1 MSVREIPEREWP
13 GFLEQLGRDH
23 RAWLATVDRGGKIEV
38 REQPLESI
46 SARDAIDIRIG
57 DKAIHVEEPQAVRV
71 EETNEGATQ
80 ALQIDD
86 ATGRRLTLRFRV
98 AVAPGAL
105 DGLAPGEHST

>member
-1 MSVREIPEREWP
+1 MSVREIPTREWP
-13 GFLEQLGRDH
+13 AFLDRLGREH
-23 RAWLATVDRGGKIEV
+23 RAWLATVDRSGLVEA

-46 SARDAIDIRIG
+46 AAGEGIDIRIG
-57 DKAIHVEEPQAVRV
+57 NKAIHVDEPQAVRV
-71 EETNEGATQ
+71 EETADGGTQ

-105 DGLAPGEHST
+105 DGLAPGER